1 MARSINDVETVFTIF
16 PLLVTALPKTTGS
29 SRLNGNTTLLLL
41 FHEIGG
47 GFTIVNFT
55 DFVGFTRKFEDTFC
69 GGGFTSVHVGEDTD
83 VSIKRKV

>member
-1 MARSINDVETVFTIF
+1 MLF
-16 PLLVTALPKTTGS
+16 PLLVALPETTGS

-55 DFVGFTRKFEDTFC
+55 DFVDLPVEFEDTFC